1 MHKSIN
7 KSKGRDPSF
16 SKLIKENYDYHCQ
29 ICMAKNDFNIGT
41 YGKEEKNRRKL
52 IEAAHIKDASAS
64 GPGKLNNLLS
74 LCKNCQD
81 KYSEEPN
88 YIMPQIKKII
98 KENKNATKT
107 NILGLNG
114 YKYKITSGNEI
125 IRIFFQKEHV
135 NIINKK
141 K

>member
-1 MHKSIN
+1 MLSIIIIGLIILYNDVLSGDRGFYTYDKISAMNVKESIN

-29 ICMAKNDFNIGT
+29 ICMAKSDFNIGT

-81 KYSEEPN
+81 K
-88 YIMPQIKKII
+88 
-98 KENKNATKT
+98 
-107 NILGLNG
+107 
-114 YKYKITSGNEI
+114 
-125 IRIFFQKEHV
+125 
-135 NIINKK
+135 
-141 K
+141 